1 MNNRP
6 LGYVEDDVQLPVLTP
21 SLIMYWQPNQIPEEE
36 PMGIEDVNLRK
47 RARYI
52 RRCKD
57 VPWSIWETEY
67 LKALRERHNLNHKTK
82 ETTLT
87 RGDVVLIKGEERNR
101 GKWKIGIVE
110 QLIQGRDGVV
120 RGARL
125 RVGTSYLER
134 PLQLLYPLELTC
146 DRPVLLYRSILY
158 SLPW

>member
-1 MNNRP
+1 
-6 LGYVEDDVQLPVLTP
+6 
-21 SLIMYWQPNQIPEEE
+21 
-36 PMGIEDVNLRK
+36 MGIEDVNLRK

-57 VPWSIWETEY
+57 VAWTRWETEY

-87 RGDVVLIKGEERNR
+87 RGDVVLINGEERNR
-101 GKWKIGIVE
+101 GKWKIGTVE

-120 RGARL
+120 KGARL
-125 RVGTSYLER
+125 RAGKSYLER

-146 DRPVLLYRSILY
+146 DRPVEGEVKYLTRTPENSNQEEPRLMHS
-158 SLPW
+158 SE